1 MKFFQRLKKFVRRIF
16 VDYNFINNLIEENS
30 IKYLG
35 QVSQISDNIE
45 NQLKTINEKID
56 KVNENIQLQKTYEI
70 NNKINDEL
78 HEINEVVKQFKYS
91 NTELQKICYNDDKK
105 NVLVIGFYGAP
116 NLGDELMLETLLE
129 YLENIKNIQITV
141 LLADNPQY
149 SIDKCKN
156 IRFITSA

>member
-56 KVNENIQLQKTYEI
+56 KVVMHYAKNTQMAGLDGVVCSPLEAGKVKEICGNNFLTITPGVRFETDDVIEMMLAGATAVEVGAANLKNPYACKEIIEDLPNKMKKYGIENLKDI
-70 NNKINDEL
+70 
-78 HEINEVVKQFKYS
+78 
-91 NTELQKICYNDDKK
+91 
-105 NVLVIGFYGAP
+105 IGVAH
-116 NLGDELMLETLLE
+116 
-129 YLENIKNIQITV
+129 K
-141 LLADNPQY
+141 
-149 SIDKCKN
+149 
-156 IRFITSA
+156 